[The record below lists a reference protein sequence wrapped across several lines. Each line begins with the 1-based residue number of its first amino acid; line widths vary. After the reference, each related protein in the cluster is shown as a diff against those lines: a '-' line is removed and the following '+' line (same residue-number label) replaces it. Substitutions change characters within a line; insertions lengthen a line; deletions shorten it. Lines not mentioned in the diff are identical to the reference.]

1 MKDSKDLVSVLL
13 STYNSEPTIKRS
25 INSLLNQSYEEIE
38 ILIMD
43 DASNDNSY
51 DICKNFEKGYTNIR
65 VYKNHENLGL
75 TRSLNLLIKE
85 AKGAYIARQDADD
98 FSHELRIEK
107 QIEFLNSS
115 NIHACTTR
123 AKIIN
128 TERVIP
134 NLSFFVSP
142 KLTIKYK
149 NPFIHGS
156 LLIRSEILKR
166 LNNYDERFYYAQDY
180 KLMKDLLI
188 NGYKAKIMKQAFY
201 YLNMENNIST
211 NFSDEQNY
219 YANCVRKNLTPTR

>member
-1 MKDSKDLVSVLL
+1 MKGSKDLVSVLL
-13 STYNSEPTIKRS
+13 STYNSESTIKRA
-25 INSLLNQSYEEIE
+25 INSLIDQSYEEIE

-43 DASNDNSY
+43 DASSDNSY
-51 DICKNFEKGYTNIR
+51 NICKNYERDYKNIR
-65 VYKNHENLGL
+65 AYKNHENLGL

-98 FSHELRIEK
+98 FSHKLRIEK
-107 QIEFLNSS
+107 QIEFLNSY
-115 NIHACTTR
+115 NLHACSTR

-134 NLSFFVSP
+134 NLSFFVPP

-156 LLIRSEILKR
+156 LLIRSEILKI

-188 NGYKAKIMKQAFY
+188 NGYKAKIMKQHFY
-201 YLNMENNIST
+201 YLNMKNNIST
-211 NFSDEQNY
+211 NFSEEQNY
-219 YANCVRKNLTPTR
+219 YANCVRKNLTPVR